1 MNSNGRGT
9 VKQKAGSTTAGNPL
23 RGRRAIGVLI
33 GVGVLAVLLVVFG
46 RSLVGLLPGFA
57 AWVEGLGAWG
67 PVAFVLGY
75 ALATVAFVPGS
86 VLTLLGGAIFGLAR
100 GTAYVF
106 LGALLGTVLAFL
118 AARYLARPW
127 VERRVAEQP
136 RFARLDEA
144 VGEQGRKIVFLLR
157 LSPVIP
163 FNLLN
168 YALGVTRV
176 RLSDYVLASVGMIPG
191 TVLYVYY
198 GKVAGEVAALA
209 GGAGVERGTGYYLV
223 LALGL
228 VATVI
233 ATVIITRM
241 ARRALNQETENGHH

>member
-1 MNSNGRGT
+1 MNSSGRGT
-9 VKQKAGSTTAGNPL
+9 VNQSGT
-23 RGRRAIGVLI
+23 RV
-33 GVGVLAVLLVVFG
+33 VGALVAVAVLVALLVFG
-46 RSLVGLLPGFA
+46 RSLAGELPEFA
-57 AWVEGLGAWG
+57 RWVDGLGTWG
-67 PVAFVLGY
+67 PAVFVLGY
-75 ALATVAFVPGS
+75 AVATVAFVPGS
-86 VLTLLGGAIFGLAR
+86 ALTLLGGAVFGLVW
-100 GTAYVF
+100 GTLYVF
-106 LGALLGTVLAFL
+106 LGALAGTVLAFL

-127 VERRVAEQP
+127 VERRVAGQP

-176 RLSDYVLASVGMIPG
+176 RLGDYVLASVGMIPG

-209 GGAGVERGTGYYLV
+209 GGAGVERGTGYYMV

-228 VATVI
+228 VATI
-233 ATVIITRM
+233 AATVIVTRM

>member
-1 MNSNGRGT
+1 MAGGNLQGGT
-9 VKQKAGSTTAGNPL
+9 RT
-23 RGRRAIGVLI
+23 IGALI
-33 GVGVLAVLLVVFG
+33 AVGGLVALFVFG
-46 RSLVGLLPGFA
+46 RSLARQIPGFA

-67 PVAFVLGY
+67 PLAFVLGY

-86 VLTLLGGAIFGLAR
+86 ALTLLGGAVFGLVR
-100 GTAYVF
+100 GTLYVF
-106 LGALLGTVLAFL
+106 LGALAGTVLAFL
-118 AARYLARPW
+118 AARYLARPA
-127 VERRVAEQP
+127 VERRMAGHP
-136 RFARLDEA
+136 RFSRLDRA

-176 RLSDYVLASVGMIPG
+176 RLADYVLASVGMIPG
-191 TVLYVYY
+191 TILYVYY

-209 GGAGVERGTGYYLV
+209 GGTGVERGAEYYLV

-233 ATVIITRM
+233 ATVIVTRM
-241 ARRALNQETENGHH
+241 AKRALNEETENAHH